1 VKDKTHKTVVAFGEV
16 LWDILPLAMVLG
28 GAPFNFTYRIN
39 ALGNT
44 GLMIS
49 RLGKDALGEKA
60 FRKIQSL
67 GMPTD
72 LIEWDDNF
80 PTGTVEVSF
89 DAYHNPDYVIIPQVA
104 YDQIGVDEN
113 LLNRVSMADCIC
125 FGTLSQ
131 RSKKSATSLRI
142 ILEAAQQAVK
152 FLDIN
157 LRKACYS
164 LESITFSLRNSDILK
179 LNQAE
184 SEQVAEM
191 LGYGRLTIP
200 DFCARMIENW
210 QLRYCIV
217 TLAEKGAFVRSA
229 DGESEYEPGY
239 AVSLVDSLGA
249 GDAFSAGFVHQI
261 LQGKSTLEACFFGN
275 KLGAQVAMQK
285 GATVPIHLADLNQ
298 FDHGHYKRNIH
309 PDLEEYIK

>member
-1 VKDKTHKTVVAFGEV
+1 MEEKKTVVAFGEV
-16 LWDILPLAMVLG
+16 LWDILPLATVLG

-89 DAYHNPDYVIIPQVA
+89 DAHHNPDYVIIPEVA

-113 LLNRVSMADCIC
+113 LLNRVSTADCIC

-131 RSKKSATSLRI
+131 RSKKSGTSLRI
-142 ILEAAQQAVK
+142 ILEQAQHAVK

-164 LESITFSLRNSDILK
+164 LKSITFSLKNSDILK

-184 SEQVAEM
+184 SEQVAVM
-191 LGYGRLTIP
+191 LDYGRLTIP
-200 DFCARMIENW
+200 DFCTRMIENW

-229 DGESEYEPGY
+229 DGKSVYEPGY

-261 LQGKSTLEACFFGN
+261 LQGKSLLQACSFGN
-275 KLGAQVAMQK
+275 KLGAQVAMQN
-285 GATVPIHLADLNQ
+285 GATVPIHLSDLSQ
-298 FDHGHYKRNIH
+298 FDHDNYRRNIH
-309 PDLEEYIK
+309 SDLEEYIK